1 MKIRPS
7 VVLLR
12 LSLGLAMPFFGA
24 RVWGQVPDS
33 VPPPVTFSG
42 TIDAYFSW
50 NFARPAS
57 HANLF
62 RNFDITENQI
72 VVSNA
77 EVDVQKA
84 TSATSP
90 FGFTI
95 NASVGSASDVIHGLP
110 NTPSPSSLGS
120 INLFQQAY
128 LTYVVPV
135 GAGLTVDAGKFVTH
149 MGNELIRAKDNMNYS
164 RSFLFAYAIPYYH
177 VGIRALY
184 PFRDNLSVC
193 VHMLDC
199 WNGVP
204 ANQGKTFGAT
214 ITFTPIPTLTL
225 LGNYIGGPSQPETV
239 SNVFRNVGELVAT
252 LQANDK
258 LTLAADGNY
267 GTDSPAG
274 TTLSWYGVAGYARY
288 AVSEKSAFALRG
300 EVYSDPDGYTTGTAQ
315 HLKEA
320 TLTFEHKPVPGLIL
334 RTEFRYDWSTVDV
347 FVDKDG
353 APTSNQSTLAAAA
366 IVVF

>member
-1 MKIRPS
+1 MKISKSFVIASGLMVSMAVPMS
-7 VVLLR
+7 PGLR
-12 LSLGLAMPFFGA
+12 AQAVDSL
-24 RVWGQVPDS
+24 
-33 VPPPVTFSG
+33 PPPVTIGG

-50 NFARPAS
+50 NFAKPAS
-57 HANLF
+57 HKNLY
-62 RNFDITENQI
+62 RNFDIAENQMT
-72 VVSNA
+72 VSNA
-77 EVDVQKA
+77 EVDIQKA
-84 TSATSP
+84 TSVTSP

-95 NASVGSASDVIHGLP
+95 NASVGSASDFIHGLP
-110 NTPSPSSLGS
+110 NTLSASSLGS

-135 GAGLTVDAGKFVTH
+135 GSGLTVDAGKFVTH
-149 MGNELIRAKDNMNYS
+149 MGNELTRAKDNMNYS
-164 RSFLFAYAIPYYH
+164 RSFLFAYAIPIYH

-193 VHMLDC
+193 VHVVDG

-204 ANQGKTFGAT
+204 ANQTKTFGAT
-214 ITFTPIPTLTL
+214 ITYTPISTLTL
-225 LGNYIGGPSQPETV
+225 LANYIGGPSQPETV
-239 SNVFRNVGELVAT
+239 SKVFRNVAELVAT
-252 LQANDK
+252 FTASDK
-258 LTLAADGNY
+258 LTLAVDGNY

-274 TTLSWYGVAGYARY
+274 TSLSWYGVAGYAKY
-288 AVSEKSAFALRG
+288 SLTEKTAFALRG

-320 TLTFEHKPVPGLIL
+320 TLTFEHKPVSSLIL
-334 RTEFRYDWSTVDV
+334 RTEFRYDWSTVDA

-353 APTSNQSTLAAAA
+353 APSISQTTLAVAA